1 MRACNAFLSEVFLN
15 WICIVRR
22 YILSW
27 KLTIVLNIILCLP
40 DSTKLTINHYYMCV
54 YINAQILKYIE
65 IFMSEL
71 FFLNRTDILFIWF
84 CVDTFSIDTFL
95 IANMDIILSNKAY
108 EFLMLDS
115 SETILGNIL

>member
-1 MRACNAFLSEVFLN
+1 M
-15 WICIVRR
+15 
-22 YILSW
+22 
-27 KLTIVLNIILCLP
+27 P